1 MSIDKTSIETIRF
14 LSVDAVNQANSGHP
28 GLPMGAAAM
37 AYVLFKD
44 HLKFNPADPKWLDRD
59 RFILSAGHG
68 SMLQYSLLHLFGYDL
83 SLEEIKSFRQLGS
96 KTPGHPEYGYTPG
109 VEMTTGPLGQGIA
122 AAVGFAMA
130 EARLAA
136 ELNTEGD
143 KLIDH
148 YTYVLVGDGDL
159 MEGVSYE
166 ACSLAGHLQLN
177 KLIVLFDS
185 NEITIDGR
193 TDLAR
198 SEDIQK
204 RFQSMNWN
212 TIYVEDGNDVNLINQ
227 AITQAKSSD
236 KPTLI
241 ELKTIIGYGSIN
253 KADQSAAHGA
263 PLGVEETRLT
273 KEAFGWNPDKDFYI
287 PEEVANNFAAI
298 VETKQAE
305 YQAWMERF
313 NALENRQEIL
323 DRLKMEPKEG
333 LLDALLGLPSTVK
346 ATRVHGQAMIN
357 SLFPYAPYLFGGS
370 ADLAGS
376 NLSTIRAASFF
387 SADNHA
393 GVNVHFGI
401 REFAMACIVNGM
413 TLHGGYRG
421 FASTFLSFAD
431 YMKPAIRLASLMKV
445 PSVFI
450 FTHDSIG
457 VGEDGPTHQPIEQA
471 LMLRSIPGM
480 HVYRPADSGETAI
493 AYYQAFTGDKPA
505 AILLTRQNLPELSLD
520 MSEGLRGGYIA
531 YQTDDKPELIL
542 MASGSELYLAVEAA
556 QALAGEMSVRVVSML
571 SMEVFEEQPEAYQ
584 EYVLPKAIRKR
595 FAIEAASRLSWD
607 RYLGLDGEAL
617 TLDRFGESA
626 PGNVL
631 FEHFGFTTEQV
642 VKLIRRY
649 MSHE

>member
-1 MSIDKTSIETIRF
+1 MSIDNKSIETIRF
-14 LSVDAVNQANSGHP
+14 LSVDAVNKANSGHP
-28 GLPMGAAAM
+28 GLPMGAATM
-37 AYVLFKD
+37 AYVLFKE
-44 HLKFNPADPKWLDRD
+44 HMRFNPADPNWLDRD

-83 SLEEIKSFRQLGS
+83 SLDEIKNFRQLGS

-122 AAVGFAMA
+122 ASVGFAMA

-136 ELNTEGD
+136 ELNTEEHQ
-143 KLIDH
+143 LIDH

-166 ACSLAGHLQLN
+166 ACALAGHLKLN

-198 SEDIQK
+198 SEDIQQ
-204 RFQSMNWN
+204 RFQSIDWH
-212 TIYVEDGNDVNLINQ
+212 TIYVEDGNDYQ
-227 AITQAKSSD
+227 AIDRAITEAKASD

-263 PLGVEETRLT
+263 PLGAEEARLT
-273 KEAFGWNPDKDFYI
+273 KQAFDWDPEREFYI
-287 PEEVANNFAAI
+287 PEDVADHYAAI
-298 VETKQAE
+298 VKQKQAD
-305 YQAWMERF
+305 YDDWMKRF
-313 NALENRQEIL
+313 ESLENKAAIL
-323 DRLKMEPKEG
+323 ERMKAEPKDG
-333 LLDALLGLPSTVK
+333 LLEALLSVPSEDK
-346 ATRVHGQAMIN
+346 ATRAHGQTMMN
-357 SLFPYAPYLFGGS
+357 TLYPYAPYIFGGS

-376 NLSTIRAASFF
+376 NLTTIKDVDFF
-387 SADNHA
+387 SADNRA
-393 GVNVHFGI
+393 GANVHFGI

-413 TLHGGYRG
+413 TLHGGFRG
-421 FASTFLSFAD
+421 HGATFLSFAD
-431 YMKPAIRLASLMKV
+431 YMKPAIRLAAIMKV

-471 LMLRSIPGM
+471 LMLRSIPGL
-480 HVYRPADSGETAI
+480 HVYRPADSGETAL
-493 AYYQAFTGDKPA
+493 AFYQAFSGDKPA
-505 AILLTRQNLPELSLD
+505 SILLTRQKLPELSLD

-531 YQTDDKPELIL
+531 YETGDGPELII
-542 MASGSELYLAVEAA
+542 MASGSELYLAKEAA
-556 QALAGEMSVRVVSML
+556 KALEGEVAIRVISML
-571 SMEVFEEQPEAYQ
+571 SMEVFEEQSENYKRH
-584 EYVLPKAIRKR
+584 VLPPDIRKR

-607 RYLGLDGEAL
+607 RYLGLDGESL
-617 TLDRFGESA
+617 TMDRYGESA
-626 PGNVL
+626 PGQVL
-631 FEHFGFTTEQV
+631 FDHFGFTTENV
-642 VKLIRRY
+642 VQRIRRY
-649 MSHE
+649 MNK

>member
-1 MSIDKTSIETIRF
+1 MSLDNKTIETIRF
-14 LSVDAVNQANSGHP
+14 LSVDAVNQAKSGHP
-28 GLPMGAAAM
+28 GLPMGAATM
-37 AYVLFKD
+37 AYVLFKE
-44 HLKFNPADPKWLDRD
+44 HLKFNPADPGWLDRD

-83 SLEEIKSFRQLGS
+83 SLDEIKRFRQLGS

-136 ELNTEGD
+136 ELNTAEHQ
-143 KLIDH
+143 LIDH
-148 YTYVLVGDGDL
+148 YTYVIAGDGDL

-166 ACSLAGHLQLN
+166 ACSLAGHLKLN

-198 SEDIQK
+198 SENMQQ

-212 TIYVEDGNDVNLINQ
+212 TIYVEDGNDYQAVNQ
-227 AITQAKSSD
+227 AINQAKSSD

-263 PLGVEETRLT
+263 PLGEEEARLT
-273 KEAFGWNPDKDFYI
+273 KQAFDWDPDQTFYI
-287 PEEVANNFAAI
+287 PPEVSDHLAEI
-298 VETKQAE
+298 VSGKQAV
-305 YQAWMERF
+305 YQDWQAMF
-313 NALENRQEIL
+313 NQLPNKDYITARMAATPA
-323 DRLKMEPKEG
+323 DG
-333 LLDALLGLPSTVK
+333 LLDELLALPSEVK
-346 ATRVHGQAMIN
+346 ATRVHGQTMIN
-357 SLFPYAPYLFGGS
+357 ALYPYAPYLFGGS

-376 NLSTIRAASFF
+376 NLSTIKSEDFF
-387 SADNHA
+387 SADNRKA
-393 GVNVHFGI
+393 ANIHFGI
-401 REFAMACIVNGM
+401 REFAMACIVNGI

-421 FASTFLSFAD
+421 FGSTFLSFAD
-431 YMKPAIRLASLMKV
+431 YMKPAIRLAAIMKV

-480 HVYRPADSGETAI
+480 HVYRPADSGETAL
-493 AYYQAFTGDKPA
+493 AYYQAFSGDKPA

-531 YQTDDKPELIL
+531 YETGDDPELII
-542 MASGSELYLAVEAA
+542 MASGSELYLAIEAA
-556 QALAGEMSVRVVSML
+556 QALKDELSIRVVSML
-571 SMEVFEEQPEAYQ
+571 SMEVFEEQSS
-584 EYVLPKAIRKR
+584 EYRQAVLPDHIRHR

-607 RYLGLDGEAL
+607 RYLGLDGDSL
-617 TLDRFGESA
+617 TLDRYGESA
-626 PGNVL
+626 PGQVL
-631 FEHFGFTTEQV
+631 FEHFGFTTDHVIER
-642 VKLIRRY
+642 IRRY
-649 MSHE
+649 MKK